1 MKYLR
6 TFETRADYKS
16 AKKAHTLEVPNVSLV
31 KQDYAVY
38 IMPTFASKESAE
50 AGDIIVYSKAAYTAW
65 TEAEAGSAK
74 NAAYETL
81 LGSVRYMKPEHFNA
95 DSAKLYV
102 PEAIVAVP
110 YSHTGDGTVRAMS
123 LRHMSPDNPEN
134 GSTSNTTTVWGNY
147 VDING
152 ITNHSGGAVVSNVAL
167 GDKSTLTSSSS
178 TYLPSDTFTALEVIN
193 SDYEYYWNNATGNH
207 APCPYKADGS
217 LNRQYLGEWGPNGSK
232 LTNNCLG
239 DMNGASNTEKI
250 IDTLSKAYL
259 DQTLFAATIT
269 NAQAKAI
276 SGLGDKTV
284 HVGETYTI
292 NAAGDTKK
300 AVATLEMLEQR
311 KVHVGEKYVDAHGVQ
326 QTAVENA
333 TVIAIK
339 GKFVSLNVGDTY
351 KDVHGDTKIVTDELE
366 MVKILDD
373 EMTVQAWVSKG
384 NTSIFPAAMCC
395 QRYKTVLKPN
405 TVTYNSENDEY
416 TYGDWY
422 LPSAGEVGYTIVSK
436 GRISYALS
444 RINAALPGTAAAWVN
459 DLLWSSSEPNG
470 FYAWSLDPSNGK
482 VTTNDGGKRNSYR
495 VRAFAAF

>member
-38 IMPTFASKESAE
+38 IMPAFVSKESAE

-65 TEAEAGSAK
+65 TEAEAGRAK
-74 NAAYETL
+74 DAAYETL
-81 LGSVRYMKPEHFNA
+81 LGSVRYMKPEYFNA
-95 DSAKLYV
+95 DSAELYV

-123 LRHMSPDNPEN
+123 LRHMSPDDPEN
-134 GSTSNTTTVWGNY
+134 GSTSNTRTVWGAS
-147 VDING
+147 VDISG
-152 ITNHSGGAVVSNVAL
+152 ITNHTGGAVVSDVAL
-167 GDKSTLTSSSS
+167 GDKSTLTSATI

-193 SDYEYYWNNATGNH
+193 SDSEYYWYSATGEH

-217 LNRQYLGEWGPNGSK
+217 LNRQYLGEWGTNGSK
-232 LTNNCLG
+232 LTNNNLG

-250 IDTLSKAYL
+250 IDTLNKAYL

-269 NAQAKAI
+269 NAQ
-276 SGLGDKTV
+276 T
-284 HVGETYTI
+284 
-292 NAAGDTKK
+292 K
-300 AVATLEMLEQR
+300 AVSE
-311 KVHVGEKYVDAHGVQ
+311 
-326 QTAVENA
+326 
-333 TVIAIK
+333 
-339 GKFVSLNVGDTY
+339 
-351 KDVHGDTKIVTDELE
+351 
-366 MVKILDD
+366 
-373 EMTVQAWVSKG
+373 G
-384 NTSIFPAAMCC
+384 NTNIFPAAMCC

-405 TVTYNSENDEY
+405 TVAYDSANDKY

-436 GRISYALS
+436 GRISYTLR
-444 RINAALPGTAAAWVN
+444 RINTALPGTVAEWVN
-459 DLLWSSSEPNG
+459 SWLWSSSEFSNG
-470 FYAWSLDPSNGK
+470 NAWGLNPSNGDVDRYLK
-482 VTTNDGGKRNSYR
+482 LNKGR